1 MKMQQKPVGSRGT
14 VAAMIW
20 SLEFRLRRSCRVD
33 ERGIVTV
40 TQDWIARVSLQL

>member
-33 ERGIVTV
+33 ERGYS
-40 TQDWIARVSLQL
+40 DSDSGLDR